1 MDLELLYD
9 VFIKSSGISTD
20 TRNLSEG
27 NLFFALHG
35 DKFNGNNF
43 VDKALE
49 IGASFVVVDDPKIK
63 LDRAILVKDTL
74 RALQDLATYHRK
86 QLNITIIALTGSNG
100 KTTTKELIREVLSKK
115 YKVHAT
121 RGNLN
126 NHIGVPLTL
135 LELNKDHEL
144 AVIEMGANHIT
155 EINRLCEI
163 TLPNWGFVTNF
174 GKAHLEGFG
183 GLNGVIKGKSE
194 LYQHLIHHQ
203 QNILIN
209 GDDAIQIKQ
218 TNSYKTTSFGL
229 DKHHLIQ
236 IIPIEKFDEGLQLNY
251 KNQIFNSSLY
261 GEYNLLNIS
270 AAIAFGILFN
280 VPINKIQNAIESYDL
295 TNNRSQKIIIKNTLF
310 ILDAYNA
317 NPSSMKAAIT
327 AFSKISNSKSA
338 IILGDMKELG
348 SSETKEHVKLLK
360 FCLNIHEGKIYTI
373 GKIFQDV
380 KNTNQRIKKFKNN
393 HSFTAHIKVE
403 TLHFDK
409 VLIKGS
415 RSMKLENLIPFFK
428 TN

>member
-49 IGASFVVVDDPKIK
+49 IGASFVVVDDPKVK

-86 QLNITIIALTGSNG
+86 KLNITIIALTGSNG

-144 AVIEMGANHIT
+144 AVIEMGANHIS
-155 EINRLCEI
+155 EINELCEI

-218 TNSYKTTSFGL
+218 TNNYKTTSFGL

-236 IIPIEKFDEGLQLNY
+236 IIPLEKFDEGLKLNY
-251 KNQIFNSSLY
+251 KNKIFNSSLY

-270 AAIAFGILFN
+270 AAIAFGNLFN
-280 VPINKIQNAIESYDL
+280 VPTNKIQNAIESYNS

-317 NPSSMKAAIT
+317 NPSSMEAAIT

-348 SSETKEHVKLLK
+348 SSETKEHEKLLK

-393 HSFTAHIKVE
+393 LSFIAHIKVE
-403 TLHFDK
+403 ALDFDK
-409 VLIKGS
+409 ILIKGS
-415 RSMKLENLIPFFK
+415 RSMKLENLMPFFK
-428 TN
+428 SN

>member
-9 VFIKSSGISTD
+9 VFINSSGISTD
-20 TRNLSEG
+20 TRKLSEG

-35 DKFNGNNF
+35 DEFDGNTF
-43 VDKALE
+43 AEKALE
-49 IGASFVVVDDPKIK
+49 TGASFVVVDDPKIK
-63 LDRAILVKDTL
+63 LDKVILVKDTL
-74 RALQDLATYHRK
+74 KALQDLATYHRK

-100 KTTTKELIREVLSKK
+100 KTTTKELIREVLSQK

-144 AVIEMGANHIT
+144 AVIEMGANHIS
-155 EINRLCEI
+155 EINKLCEI

-183 GLNGVIKGKSE
+183 DLEGVIKGKSE

-209 GDDAIQIKQ
+209 GDDTIQKKQ
-218 TNSYKTTSFGL
+218 TDGYKTTSFGL
-229 DKHHLIQ
+229 EKHHLIQ
-236 IIPIEKFDEGLQLNY
+236 IIPLAKSNEGLQLNC
-251 KNQIFNSSLY
+251 KNQLFNSSLH
-261 GEYNLLNIS
+261 GEYNSLNIS
-270 AAIAFGILFN
+270 AAIAFGNLFN
-280 VPINKIQNAIESYDL
+280 VPLNKIQNAIESYSSS
-295 TNNRSQKIIIKNTLF
+295 NNRSQKITIKNTLF

-317 NPSSMKAAIT
+317 NPTSMEAAIT

-348 SSETKEHVKLLK
+348 SSETKEHEQLLK
-360 FCLNIHEGKIYTI
+360 FCLQIHKGKIYTI
-373 GKIFQDV
+373 GELFQAV
-380 KNTNQRIKKFKNN
+380 KNTNQRIEKFENN
-393 HSFTAHIKVE
+393 QSFTTHMKVE
-403 TLHFDK
+403 TFDFDT

-415 RSMKLENLIPFFK
+415 RSMKLENLISFFES
-428 TN
+428 N